1 MMRVTLLIATMM
13 VETAASTSTLITVQ
27 IANVITKKIVLLGL
41 LRLWLAMVSVMIRLT
56 MLTAAMMVE
65 TAVPASTST
74 LITVLIAIV
83 IFLKIAFLGLFRMWL
98 AMVSVMMKL
107 TMSTAIMME
116 ETAVDTMLTLTFAL
130 TVDAISTRL
139 VLLVLIL

>member
-56 MLTAAMMVE
+56 MLTAAMMEE
-65 TAVPASTST
+65 TAAPASTST

-83 IFLKIAFLGLFRMWL
+83 IFLKIVFLGLFRMWL
-98 AMVSVMMKL
+98 VTVSVMMRL
-107 TMSTAIMME
+107 TTSTAIMME